1 MWNKFKLLG
10 IVFII
15 AAFLAGFYG
24 VNTFHKNIRLKNDL
38 KNSKAEIF
46 ALKKSMERIRALPK
60 AEKGKSID
68 VLFNEL
74 SKELSQSCEL
84 LKINYGLQAVGS
96 VVKEVGKKKF
106 VEAKVQEERVPT
118 LNYVVNSE
126 LPGVKKL
133 GLQFTYEITQ
143 GSIISSTY
151 IPKILQKYPVLI
163 KELRIINGKYILNF
177 DLYGLEKLSIIS
189 GG

>member
-15 AAFLAGFYG
+15 AAFLTGFYG
-24 VNTFHKNIRLKNDL
+24 VNTFHKNIELK
-38 KNSKAEIF
+38 KNIEDFRAEIF

-60 AEKGKSID
+60 TEKGKSID
-68 VLFNEL
+68 VLFNKL
-74 SKELSQSCEL
+74 CKELSQSCEL

-96 VVKEVGKKKF
+96 VVKDVGKKKF
-106 VEAKVQEERVPT
+106 IETKVQEERVPT

-133 GLQFTYEITQ
+133 GLQFIYEITQ
-143 GSIISSTY
+143 GNIISSTY
-151 IPKILQKYPVLI
+151 ILEILQKYPVLI

>member
-24 VNTFHKNIRLKNDL
+24 VNIFYKNIDL
-38 KNSKAEIF
+38 KKNIESSKVEIF

-68 VLFNEL
+68 ALFNKL
-74 SKELSQSCEL
+74 CKELSQSCEL
-84 LKINYGLQAVGS
+84 LKINYGLQAIGS
-96 VVKEVGKKKF
+96 AVKDVGKKKF
-106 VEAKVQEERVPT
+106 IEAKAQEERVPT
-118 LNYVVNSE
+118 LDYVNNSE
-126 LPGVKKL
+126 LAGVKKL

-143 GSIISSTY
+143 GNIISSTY
-151 IPKILQKYPVLI
+151 ILEVLQKYPVLI
-163 KELRIINGKYILNF
+163 KELRIINGKYILYF

>member
-15 AAFLAGFYG
+15 TTFLAGFYS
-24 VNTFHKNIRLKNDL
+24 VNTFHRNIRLK
-38 KNSKAEIF
+38 KNIEGSKAEIF
-46 ALKKSMERIRALPK
+46 ALKKSLERIRALPK
-60 AEKGKSID
+60 VEKGKSID

-74 SKELSQSCEL
+74 CKELSQICEL
-84 LKINYGLQAVGS
+84 LKINYGLQAIGS
-96 VVKEVGKKKF
+96 VVKDVGGKEFIEV
-106 VEAKVQEERVPT
+106 KVQEEKVPT
-118 LNYVVNSE
+118 LSYVVNSE
-126 LPGVKKL
+126 LAGVKKI

-143 GSIISSTY
+143 GNIMSSTY
-151 IPKILQKYPVLI
+151 ILEILQKYPVLI

>member
-10 IVFII
+10 IIFII

-24 VNTFHKNIRLKNDL
+24 VNTFHKNKRLK
-38 KNSKAEIF
+38 KNIEGSKAEIF
-46 ALKKSMERIRALPK
+46 ALKKSMERIRDLPK

-143 GSIISSTY
+143 GNNISSTY
-151 IPKILQKYPVLI
+151 ILEILQKHPVLI
-163 KELRIINGKYILNF
+163 KDLRIINGKYILNF
-177 DLYGLEKLSIIS
+177 DLYGLEKLSIIL

>member
-10 IVFII
+10 IMFII
-15 AAFLAGFYG
+15 AAFLAGFYTI
-24 VNTFHKNIRLKNDL
+24 NTFYRDIDLKKNIKS
-38 KNSKAEIF
+38 SKVELF
-46 ALKKSMERIRALPK
+46 ALKKSMERIRTLPK

-74 SKELSQSCEL
+74 CKELSQFCEL

-96 VVKEVGKKKF
+96 VVKDVGKKKF
-106 VEAKVQEERVPT
+106 TETKVQEERVPT
-118 LNYVVNSE
+118 LDYVVNSE

-133 GLQFTYEITQ
+133 GLQFTYEITR
-143 GSIISSTY
+143 GNIISSTY
-151 IPKILQKYPVLI
+151 ILEILQKYPVLI
-163 KELRIINGKYILNF
+163 KELRIISGKYILNF
-177 DLYGLEKLSIIS
+177 DLYGLEKLSIIL